1 MGFAPPPEIVYRFTK
16 SSTETHCGAGDTDK
30 GTTMS
35 GQSTHSELVF
45 HSLLGQLCLTVP
57 LRADDL
63 RDRVMSSLTSQAE
76 WLPPERLAGLLLG
89 RMALVGGDDW
99 TPGLS
104 HVQSGAPGVRVSCH
118 SMTEY
123 LVSGIPGGG
132 SGWLEAVQIPSPSL
146 ARAPLS
152 SSTRGSSPLPAHVVV
167 FQTMLG
173 EIVFAVPSGLSDIRQ
188 IILDQLSRALTQ
200 QRPILVAG
208 TLLRALAQTPSADRH
223 LSVDL
228 TSPELTENTVWL
240 RHLSGGTYVF
250 AEGRSPQ
257 SHEWEVVGQRFL
269 DSRFERELL
278 GR

>member
-1 MGFAPPPEIVYRFTK
+1 
-16 SSTETHCGAGDTDK
+16 
-30 GTTMS
+30 MS
-35 GQSTHSELVF
+35 EQSTHSELVF

-57 LRADDL
+57 LPADDL
-63 RDRVMSSLTSQAE
+63 RDRVMSTVTSQSE

-89 RMALVGGDDW
+89 RMALMGDEEW

-123 LVSGIPGGG
+123 LVSDIPGGS
-132 SGWLEAVQIPSPSL
+132 SGWLEAVAIPSPSPTRGAL
-146 ARAPLS
+146 ASPQ
-152 SSTRGSSPLPAHVVV
+152 RGSSPLPAHVVV

-188 IILDQLSRALTQ
+188 VILDHVSRALTQ
-200 QRPILVAG
+200 HRPTLVAG
-208 TLLRALAQTPSADRH
+208 SLLRALAQTPSADRH

-228 TSPELTENTVWL
+228 SPPELTENTVWL
-240 RHLSGGTYVF
+240 RHLSGGTYVC
-250 AEGRSPQ
+250 AEGRVPQ
-257 SHEWEVVGQRFL
+257 ADEWEVVGQRFL
-269 DSRFERELL
+269 DSRFERQLL